1 MRDDLR
7 QRLRDLGVVRGV
19 RELATQKPRPAVAIE
34 DLVPGQYYTTSRGQ
48 CFVAEESY
56 PLDHRHGDLPLSTFL
71 GLSPKVMAQVEQDE
85 RLIDQNLR
93 QVCFLDTETT
103 GLSAGT
109 GTMAFIVGFGFF
121 ADDSFEVRQYFLRDP
136 GDEPAMVEALLDRL
150 PTFGALISFNGRAF
164 DVPIIENRFILAR
177 VVPPMRNMPHVD
189 LLHPARRLWRYA
201 LSSCALTSL
210 EHEVLGVRRQQAD
223 VPSGL
228 IPYLYRDYLRTG
240 DARDMRR
247 VLYHNKIDIL
257 SMVTLAVR
265 LCRAFADP
273 WNAEQADQHRMLNG
287 GELYALGRWYADE
300 GRITEAERAYRA
312 ALQLCSKD
320 DSVLRGRTLRELAL
334 LLKRDARRDEAYAFW
349 QQLALESA
357 EDTGGVLAHVELA
370 KYFEW
375 NVGNLAQA
383 AAWTRTALRRVE
395 AGTAGTSR
403 DSKLADLRHRL
414 SRLERKM
421 AEGRVSACEPSS
433 DRAGTPE

>member
-7 QRLRDLGVVRGV
+7 RRLRELGVVRGV
-19 RELATQKPRPAVAIE
+19 RELAAQPPRREVAIE
-34 DLVPGQYYTTSRGQ
+34 DIVAGRFHTTSRGQ
-48 CFVAEESY
+48 CFIAEERF
-56 PLDHRHGDLPLSTFL
+56 PLDHSHGDLRLSSFL
-71 GLSPKVMAQVEQDE
+71 ELTPQVVAQVEGDE
-85 RLIDQNLR
+85 RLANLDLR
-93 QVCFLDTETT
+93 RACFLDTETT

-109 GTMAFIVGFGFF
+109 GTMAFVVGFGFF
-121 ADDSFEVRQYFLRDP
+121 AEDRFEVRQYFLRDP
-136 GDEPAMVEALLDRL
+136 GDEPAMVEALVEDL
-150 PTFGALISFNGRAF
+150 PAFEALVSFNGRAF

-177 VVPPMRNMPHVD
+177 MAPPMRDMLHVD

-210 EHEVLGVRRQQAD
+210 ERQVLGVRRQQAD

-240 DARDMRR
+240 DARDMKR

-273 WNAEQADQHRMLNG
+273 WNVERAGLRRELSG
-287 GELYALGRWYADE
+287 GELYALGRWYALEERVDD
-300 GRITEAERAYRA
+300 AERAYRT
-312 ALQLCSKD
+312 ALRLPSTRD
-320 DSVLRGRTLRELAL
+320 PALRGRTLRELAF
-334 LLKRDARRDEAYAFW
+334 LLKRDERRDAAFELW

-357 EDTGGVLAHVELA
+357 QDATGVLAHVELA

-375 NVGNLAQA
+375 YVGDLSHA
-383 AAWTRTALRRVE
+383 AAWTRAALRRVE
-395 AGTAGTSR
+395 AGAPGSYR
-403 DSKLADLRHRL
+403 VAKLAELRHRL

-421 AEGRVSACEPSS
+421 AQGQASQSEP
-433 DRAGTPE
+433 AT